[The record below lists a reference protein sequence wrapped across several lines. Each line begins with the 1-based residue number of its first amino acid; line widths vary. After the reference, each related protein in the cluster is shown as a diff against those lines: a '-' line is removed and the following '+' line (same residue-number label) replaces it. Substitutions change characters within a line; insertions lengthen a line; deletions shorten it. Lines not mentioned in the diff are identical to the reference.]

1 MNSISKSGLSDA
13 QKLSLL
19 ERETSRI
26 KASSIGGTT
35 ASTKPG
41 IAQVWLLPI
50 TRFFFKI
57 KVYCILQIN

>member
-19 ERETSRI
+19 ERETGRI
-26 KASSIGGTT
+26 KASSSGGTT

-41 IAQVWLLPI
+41 IAQVWHFAWQD
-50 TRFFFKI
+50 FF
-57 KVYCILQIN
+57 LN

>member
-1 MNSISKSGLSDA
+1 MIVLKKKSISKSGLSDA

-26 KASSIGGTT
+26 KASSSGDTT

-41 IAQVWLLPI
+41 IAQVWLSRCKQDI
-50 TRFFFKI
+50 FK
-57 KVYCILQIN
+57 N